1 MSIEHDKTLIVIAG
15 PTATGKT
22 ETAVRVALELGTEIL
37 SADSRQFYSE
47 LTIGTAKPTTAQLS
61 AVRHHFI
68 GHISITQE
76 YNVSM
81 FEKEGLRVLES
92 LFGTNNVA
100 IMAGGSGLYIDALCK
115 GIDDLPDADPSIRR
129 QLRDGYE
136 HYGIQYLRNRLL
148 DLDPDHYAETD
159 TSNPQRLIRAL
170 EVCMATGMPYSSLR
184 SQAVRQRPFRIRY
197 FGMLTSRDEL
207 YARINR
213 RTDAMMENGLE
224 DEARRVYPFRRLNS
238 LNTVGYKE
246 LFDHFDG
253 KCTLEEAVIRIK
265 TNTRRYAKRQLT
277 WFKRNPEMVW
287 LDPAAL
293 DSADTILKTHTSNI

>member
-47 LTIGTAKPTTAQLS
+47 LTVGTAKPTPAQLS

-68 GHISITQE
+68 GHIPITQE

-81 FEKEGLRVLES
+81 FEKDALRILAKLFEKTNRAVL
-92 LFGTNNVA
+92 
-100 IMAGGSGLYIDALCK
+100 AGGSGLYIDALCK

-170 EVCMATGMPYSSLR
+170 EVCMATGVPYSSLR

-197 FGMLTSRDEL
+197 FGLMTSRDEL

-213 RTDAMMENGLE
+213 RVDQMMADGLE
-224 DEARRVYPFRRLNS
+224 NEVRDLMPFRHLNA
-238 LNTVGYKE
+238 LMTVGYRE
-246 LFDHFDG
+246 LFSYFDG
-253 KCTLEEAVIRIK
+253 EMLLEEAVVKIK

-287 LDPAAL
+287 LDPDDPA
-293 DSADTILKTHTSNI
+293 TIKTIIHSETH